1 MRNRLVLFLLL
12 ASMLPACGQLQRQE
26 ARPRLLALG
35 AVQALYGSLPQ
46 AVVRLETRREFDAQ
60 TFVSSPLG
68 SGFLVER
75 AGELFL
81 VTARHVVEA
90 TPESRVRDSVSSA
103 EFVIPRRAW
112 VFHSAGS
119 ERQQRGSGEWI
130 RVDPVDVAVAR
141 LPWSKD
147 LRIQPLLYCRLES
160 CHGRRN
166 QLALRD
172 PEPLEPVMVAAY
184 PSYLTFELRQ
194 QRPLLRF
201 GTVAMSASEP
211 YLKDLGGRT
220 YVEARARALD
230 LRTFPG
236 DSGGPV
242 FDGSHL
248 GEGLLLVGMI
258 LGGDTELGFTIVE
271 PISRVIE
278 TLELAAK
285 TQAPPLSTVR
295 TLFAD
300 AEHCAIE
307 LAVSDQPHNP
317 HST

>member
-1 MRNRLVLFLLL
+1 MLDRPVLAVLL
-12 ASMLPACGQLQRQE
+12 AAVLPACGHHPHQR
-26 ARPRLLALG
+26 ALPLSP
-35 AVQALYGSLPQ
+35 ATAQALYGSLPQ

-75 AGELFL
+75 SGELFL
-81 VTARHVVEA
+81 VTARHVVETTA
-90 TPESRVRDSVSSA
+90 ESRVRDSVSSA
-103 EFVIPRRAW
+103 ELVIPRPAW
-112 VFHSAGS
+112 VFHPSAAK
-119 ERQQRGSGEWI
+119 RQQRGSGQWI
-130 RVDPVDVAVAR
+130 NVDPVDVAVAR

-147 LRIQPLLYCRLES
+147 LRVQPLLYCRPGA
-160 CHGRRN
+160 CKGRRN

-172 PEPLEPVMVAAY
+172 PEPLEPVLAVGY

-201 GTVAMSASEP
+201 GAVAMAASEP

-242 FDGSHL
+242 FQGSDL
-248 GEGLLLVGMI
+248 GEGLLVVGMI
-258 LGGDTELGFTIVE
+258 LGGDTELGFTIAE
-271 PISRVIE
+271 PVSRVIE

-285 TQAPPLSTVR
+285 TLAPPSGTVR
-295 TLFAD
+295 VHRL
-300 AEHCAIE
+300 
-307 LAVSDQPHNP
+307 PM
-317 HST
+317 

>member
-1 MRNRLVLFLLL
+1 MLNRLVLSLLL
-12 ASMLPACGQLQRQE
+12 TSMLPACLQLQRQE
-26 ARPRLLALG
+26 ARPLAPG
-35 AVQALYGSLPQ
+35 AVQALYGTLPQ
-46 AVVRLETRREFDAQ
+46 AVVRLETRREFDKQ
-60 TFVSSPLG
+60 TFVSAPLG
-68 SGFLVER
+68 TGFFVER

-90 TPESRVRDSVSSA
+90 APETRVRDSVSSA
-103 EFVIPRRAW
+103 ELVIPRRAW
-112 VFHSAGS
+112 VFHSSGS
-119 ERQQRGSGEWI
+119 KREQRGSGEWI
-130 RVDPVDVAVAR
+130 KVDPVDVAVAR
-141 LPWSKD
+141 IPWSKG
-147 LRIQPLLYCRLES
+147 LRIQPLLYCRPES

-172 PEPLEPVMVAAY
+172 PEPLEPVMVVAY

-242 FDGSHL
+242 FDGSNL
-248 GEGLLLVGMI
+248 GPGEGLLLVGMV
-258 LGGDTELGFTIVE
+258 LGGDTELGFTIAE

-285 TQAPPLSTVR
+285 TQAPPTSTVR

-300 AEHCAIE
+300 AGHCAIE
-307 LAVSDQPHNP
+307 LAVSCRPHNP